1 MSNPIKILELKGK
14 DLMSGLS
21 IQSGMPLGGLFSSI
35 SNFDPFNKMGYIKPS
50 FSPVQIDGTTI
61 TTEVK
66 SLTSMGTGSSG
77 YTYALGDRSGTGTK
91 CLYRIKLDDQT
102 VIDYSSVIDQNAT
115 TGSITHNGC
124 TYFKGRFIYEQA
136 GSIRSNTFTPTA
148 VNDTNLLTSSLTG
161 SSIYPTIFGVG
172 HDGQLY
178 FTAEQA
184 ASIGKI
190 VTVNGTTSNVS
201 NAFSFTDTSLI
212 PKDITNDG
220 IYTIFIA
227 DNNTNKITT
236 ANATCRIFFWD
247 AIKTKADIIYDIQD
261 TYLISAKYVN
271 GRVLILGASGI
282 WVCNSA
288 TPPKLIFP
296 LTSTILPK
304 NAQGV
309 RVKDNTLYWASGGTQ
324 RKIYAYG
331 SKIGQSIL
339 YSPFNTTSSDNL
351 ANALDISG
359 SYLINSLDAGTNT
372 PKVYLHNSGSTV
384 STASVQ
390 TVSNPLMQPYKFAF
404 AKVVFDAPLSSGQT
418 IAFGIFN
425 GNGSVIMDT
434 TTKAFSTN
442 GAKQSLKFE
451 PNSIAGSFSEFEDI
465 YLTLSTN
472 ATVQRVAIYAS
483 PIDDDSQRL

>member
-1 MSNPIKILELKGK
+1 MADPVKIFELKRK
-14 DLMSGLS
+14 DMMTGLS
-21 IQSGMPLGGLFSSI
+21 IQSGLALGGLFASI

-50 FSPVQIDGTTI
+50 LSPVQIDGTTI

-66 SLTSMGTGSSG
+66 SLTSYGTGSSG
-77 YTYALGDRSGTGTK
+77 YTFALGDRSGTGAK

-102 VIDYSSVIDQNAT
+102 VTDYSSVIDQNAT
-115 TGSITHNGC
+115 TGSLTHNGC
-124 TYFKGRFIYEQA
+124 IFFKNRFIYEQA

-148 VNDTNLLTSSLTG
+148 PNDTNLLSSSLTG
-161 SSIYPTIFGVG
+161 SSVYPTIFGVG
-172 HDGQLY
+172 HDGNLY
-178 FTAEQA
+178 FTAEQG

-190 VTVNGTTSNVS
+190 VTVNGTTSNTAS
-201 NAFSFTDTSLI
+201 TFSFSDTSLI

-236 ANATCRIFFWD
+236 ASTSCRIFFWD
-247 AIKTKADIIYDIQD
+247 GLKTRADIIYDIPD

-271 GRVLILGASGI
+271 GRVVILGYSGI

-288 TPPKLIFP
+288 TPPKLVFP
-296 LTSTILPK
+296 LIASMLPK
-304 NAQGV
+304 NAQAV
-309 RVKDNTLYWASGGTQ
+309 RVSDNTLYWASGSTQ

-331 SKIGQSIL
+331 SKIGNSIL
-339 YSPFNTTSSDNL
+339 YSPYNTTSSDNL

-372 PKVYLHNSGSTV
+372 SKVYLHNSGSTV

-390 TVSNPLMQPYKFAF
+390 TVASPLEQPYKFAF
-404 AKVVFDAPLSSGQT
+404 AKVVFDSPLSSGET
-418 IAFGIFN
+418 IDLNIAN

-434 TTKAFSTN
+434 TTKGFSTD

-451 PNSIAGSFSEFEDI
+451 PKPTTGSFSEFEDI
-465 YLTLSTN
+465 YFTLSTN